1 MPGFCRHHIQE
12 IGLEIV
18 VWNCMNQGL
27 SNRNNSLSYFK
38 CTHPNVR
45 KAAVPPLFRKERGKP
60 ELVEGGGESV

>member
-45 KAAVPPLFRKERGKP
+45 KAAVPPSL
-60 ELVEGGGESV
+60 